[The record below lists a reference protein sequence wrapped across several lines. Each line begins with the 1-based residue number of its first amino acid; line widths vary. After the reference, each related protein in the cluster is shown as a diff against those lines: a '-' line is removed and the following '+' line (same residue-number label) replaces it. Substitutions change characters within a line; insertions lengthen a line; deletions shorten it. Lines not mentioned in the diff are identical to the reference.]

1 MKFSR
6 LSGTLCVLVLAPV
19 MGHAQV
25 PPAPRDPNDQLIREQ
40 QEKLR
45 EDLLRQAPSASIQ
58 FDQPGQDGRVP
69 DARALSDIPSTGPT
83 FLVHTI
89 RQEGAALLPEAV
101 FREVAA
107 PFAGQ
112 SLGVAHINVLLER
125 MNRALVAAGYTTSRA
140 YVGNQSLH
148 EGVLAITI
156 VPGTIEKLLYNGA
169 AVEAGR
175 ADGPGIAM
183 AMPMEEGDVLR
194 LRDIEQAVDQL
205 NRLRRNNVQVQI
217 RPGTQ
222 PGGSIVE
229 FVNQPRDGARYNVSV
244 DNQGSAATGRMRI
257 QMGVDNGNVLG
268 LMESLNA
275 GLTTSADTN
284 ALYGT
289 FSVPLGYTTVAGMAS
304 ISEYQNLV
312 GDTALVYGRSR
323 SYTLSVNHLLDRDQT
338 SKTAFDVSLTRRD
351 SERSINNLRLSPQDQ
366 TVLRAGVNRLQRF
379 ETEYGMGQW
388 TADAGVS
395 HGLSWWGANRDP
407 ADLPSA
413 AARYAFTKAELSA
426 SLERPLPGAWVW
438 RSRGAGQWSRHPL
451 YSSEQLF
458 AGGVGSVRGFAES
471 AQGGD
476 RGAYWRNEWAWQKAP
491 PLFGGEVRYE
501 PYTFFDMAHVR
512 TVSDG
517 RSHGLASAGGGVRM
531 AYRTGFFEAILGK
544 PLRRPQGVADSGWRI
559 NVSASYQF

>member
-1 MKFSR
+1 MKFPR
-6 LSGTLCVLVLAPV
+6 LSGTLCVLALAPV
-19 MGHAQV
+19 MANAQV
-25 PPAPRDPNDQLIREQ
+25 PPPLRDPNDQLIREQ

-45 EDLLRQAPSASIQ
+45 DDLLRQGPPANIQ
-58 FDQPGQDGRVP
+58 FDQPGPSTRTP

-83 FLVHTI
+83 FPIHTI
-89 RQEGAALLPEAV
+89 RQDGAELLSPAA
-101 FREVAA
+101 FRDVSA
-107 PFAGQ
+107 PFVGQ

-125 MNRALVAAGYTTSRA
+125 ISRALVAAGYTTSRA

-148 EGVLAITI
+148 DGVLVITI

-169 AVEAGR
+169 AVDAGR

-183 AMPMEEGDVLR
+183 AMPMREGDVLR

-217 RPGTQ
+217 RPGTR

-229 FVNQPRDGARYNVSV
+229 FVNQPREGARYNLSL
-244 DNQGSAATGRMRI
+244 DNQGAATTGRLRV

-289 FSVPLGYTTVAGMAS
+289 FSVPLGYTTLAGMAS

-323 SYTLSVNHLLDRDQT
+323 SYTLSLNHLLDRDQT

-366 TVLRAGVNRLQRF
+366 TVLRVGINRLQRF
-379 ETEYGMGQW
+379 ETEQGMGQW

-395 HGLSWWGANRDP
+395 RGLPWWGANRDP

-438 RSRGAGQWSRHPL
+438 RSRAAGQWSRHPL

-501 PYTFFDMAHVR
+501 PYAFLDMARVS

-517 RSHGLASAGGGVRM
+517 RSHALAGAGGGVRV
-531 AYRTGFFEAILGK
+531 AYRTGYVEVILGK
-544 PLRRPQGVADSGWRI
+544 PIRRPQGVADSGWRA
-559 NVSASYQF
+559 NVSAAYQF

>member
-1 MKFSR
+1 MK
-6 LSGTLCVLVLAPV
+6 LPGLGVTLCMLVLASKIV
-19 MGHAQV
+19 HAQV
-25 PPAPRDPNDQLIREQ
+25 SPPLRDPNDQIIREQ

-45 EDLLRQAPSASIQ
+45 DDLLRQAPSADIQ
-58 FDQPGQDGRVP
+58 FDQPGHLTRTP
-69 DARALSDIPSTGPT
+69 DARALPEIPSTGPT
-83 FLVHTI
+83 FPIHTI
-89 RQEGAALLPEAV
+89 RQEGAALLSSAA
-101 FREVAA
+101 FRDVSR
-107 PFAGQ
+107 PFVGQ
-112 SLGVAHINVLLER
+112 ALGVAHINVLLER
-125 MNRALVAAGYTTSRA
+125 ISRALVAAGYTTSRA
-140 YVGNQSLH
+140 HVGNQSLH
-148 EGVLAITI
+148 EGVLVITI
-156 VPGTIEKLLYNGA
+156 VPGTIEKLLFNGA
-169 AVEAGR
+169 AVEVGR
-175 ADGPGIAM
+175 ADGPGISM
-183 AMPMEEGDVLR
+183 AMPMQEGDVLR

-229 FVNQPRDGARYNVSV
+229 FINQPREGAKYNMSV

-257 QMGVDNGNVLG
+257 QMGVDNGNLLG

-289 FSVPLGYTTVAGMAS
+289 FSVPLGYATLAAMAS

-323 SYTLSVNHLLDRDQT
+323 SYTLSLNRLLDRDQS
-338 SKTAFDVSLTRRD
+338 SKTAFDVSLSRRD

-366 TVLRAGVNRLQRF
+366 TVLRVGINRLQRF
-379 ETEYGMGQW
+379 EAGSGMGQW

-426 SLERPLPGAWVW
+426 SLERPLLGAWVW
-438 RSRGAGQWSRHPL
+438 RSRGVAQWSRHPL

-476 RGAYWRNEWAWQKAP
+476 RGAYWRNEWAWQKASA
-491 PLFGGEVRYE
+491 LFGGQVRYE
-501 PYTFFDMAHVR
+501 PYAFLDMAHVR

-517 RSHGLASAGGGVRM
+517 RRYGLASAGGGVRV
-531 AYRTGFFEAILGK
+531 AYSMGYLEAIVGK
-544 PLRRPQGVADSGWRI
+544 PLHRPQGVADGGWRV

>member
-1 MKFSR
+1 MKFPR

-45 EDLLRQAPSASIQ
+45 EDLLRQAPPASIQ

-107 PFAGQ
+107 PFVGQ

-148 EGVLAITI
+148 EGVLVITI

-351 SERSINNLRLSPQDQ
+351 SERSINNLRLAPQDQ